1 MRSAR
6 PIMHLSFVH
15 RLKLL
20 DNLPLLAKDQPVF
33 IKPSFSGIT
42 TPFFTLKAE
51 ILIQI
56 AVVIDIKE
64 IIFLSYIRINF
75 NISSHRPV
83 DFQQFLFKYLEWFK
97 AIVIEFYICLKA
109 LFALGDA
116 VVVHVDREE
125 VVAFAG
131 VFEDFLD
138 LGLHEIHA

>member
-42 TPFFTLKAE
+42 TAFFTLKAE

-64 IIFLSYIRINF
+64 IIFLNYIRINF
-75 NISSHRPV
+75 SISSHRPV
-83 DFQQFLFKYLEWFK
+83 DFQQFLFEYLEWFK

-116 VVVHVDREE
+116 VVAHVDREE